1 MDVLKYASLVTLTLQ
16 KTVLDISMKYARTRP
31 GDMFLTGTAVLMA
44 EVAKLSMCLFL
55 VFIFPNEGGRDFKKF
70 STLLY
75 RTIIVNKVDTM
86 KVCVPSLLYLIQN
99 NLLYIGVEHLNVVTF
114 QITCQTKIFTTAIFS
129 VLLLKRNLSKTQWLS
144 LLFLSLGVALV
155 NMPND
160 NKSEGSEE
168 YANNDKS
175 PLIGFSS
182 VLMAMVL
189 SGLAGVYFEKILKG
203 SADISVWMRN
213 IQLSL
218 LSIPLGILMSFTEHY
233 DDIKEKG
240 FFFGYDLFVVYV
252 ILINAFGG
260 VLVGVVIKYADMIIK
275 GFSFSISIVLTCLV
289 SIAFFGFEISPQIM
303 IGACFVFGST
313 FLYSYQPKKE
323 KLQEPKKATE
333 ITQDKNELV

>member
-16 KTVLDISMKYARTRP
+16 KTVLDISMKYARSRP
-31 GDMFLTGTAVLMA
+31 GDKFLTGTAVLMA
-44 EVAKLSMCLFL
+44 EVAKLTMCLFL

-70 STLLY
+70 STILY
-75 RTIIVNKVDTM
+75 RTIIVNKFDTL

-129 VLLLKRNLSKTQWLS
+129 VLLLKRHLSKTQWLS
-144 LLFLSLGVALV
+144 LLFLSIGVALV

-160 NKSEGSEE
+160 NESKELEENHNKSS
-168 YANNDKS
+168 
-175 PLIGFSS
+175 LIGFSS

-218 LSIPLGILMSFTEHY
+218 LSIPLGMLMSFTEHY
-233 DDIKEKG
+233 DDIMEKG

-260 VLVGVVIKYADMIIK
+260 ILVGVVIKYADMIIK

-289 SIAFFGFEISPQIM
+289 STAFFEFEISQKIV

-323 KLQEPKKATE
+323 KIPEPTKAAE
-333 ITQDKNELV
+333 ITPNGNELA